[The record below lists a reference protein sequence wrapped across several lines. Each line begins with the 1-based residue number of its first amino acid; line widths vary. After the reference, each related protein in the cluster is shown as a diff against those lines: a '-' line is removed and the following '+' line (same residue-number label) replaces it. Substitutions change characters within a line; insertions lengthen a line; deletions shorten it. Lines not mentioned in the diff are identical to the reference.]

1 MKLPRLGVAAAVLS
15 YALLGAGAAS
25 ADPKGIWQAQA
36 GAHVKVGPC
45 GAALCAT
52 IATPKS
58 AYDPETGRPWTDKHN
73 PDSAQ
78 RSSFAGPV
86 FSPNALNEGRNGPM
100 VLNRMFPRIAGGY
113 MKDIV
118 VIGAGKIGAFVAG
131 LLASTGHYQVTLA
144 DRSAE
149 VLGNLDRDERIRLVA
164 ADVEDSLKLVDLLN
178 GRFAVLNAAPFR
190 LTKHIAEAARA
201 AGTHY
206 LDLTEDVV
214 STRRVKELAANADT
228 AFIPQCGLAPGF
240 VSIVA
245 SDVAKGFHVL
255 DSVRLRVGALPQYPS
270 NALNYNLT
278 WSTDGVINEY
288 CEACEAIVNGVRREA
303 PPLEER
309 EEFSLDGVTYEAF
322 NTSGG
327 VGTLCDTLEGK
338 VRTLNY
344 RTIRYPGHATIMR
357 ALLNDLR
364 LRDRRDVLKDILEH
378 AVPTTLQDVVIIF
391 VTVSGHKKGHLV
403 QETYAN
409 KIYSREVDGRTSSAI
424 QITTAAAICTVLDLL
439 ATGQLP
445 QSGFIRQED
454 IPLKV
459 FLQNRFGEVYA
470 KPEKTVP
477 HQRIGG

>member
-1 MKLPRLGVAAAVLS
+1 MPEDPEQLLAAAISIGPLS
-15 YALLGAGAAS
+15 GFSLKANFEIS
-25 ADPKGIWQAQA
+25 CK
-36 GAHVKVGPC
+36 
-45 GAALCAT
+45 LC
-52 IATPKS
+52 
-58 AYDPETGRPWTDKHN
+58 DRN
-73 PDSAQ
+73 ML
-78 RSSFAGPV
+78 RSHS
-86 FSPNALNEGRNGPM
+86 
-100 VLNRMFPRIAGGY
+100 GGH
-113 MKDIV
+113 MKEVV
-118 VIGAGKIGAFVAG
+118 VIGAGKIGFAVAG
-131 LLASTGHYQVTLA
+131 LLASAGDYQVTLA
-144 DRSAE
+144 DRSPE
-149 VLGNLDRDERIRLVA
+149 VLGSLDRDERIRIVA
-164 ADVEDSLKLVDLLN
+164 ADVEDSLKLIDLLN
-178 GRFAVLNAAPFR
+178 GQFAVLNAAPFR
-190 LTKHIAEAARA
+190 LTKQIAEA

-214 STRRVKELAANADT
+214 STRRVRELAANSNT

-245 SDVAKGFHVL
+245 FDMAKGFEVL

-288 CEACEAIVNGVRREA
+288 CEACEAIVNGVRREV

-327 VGTLCDTLEGK
+327 VGTLCDSLEGK

-344 RTIRYPGHATIMR
+344 RTIRYPGHAAIMR

-364 LRDRRDVLKDILEH
+364 LRDRRDVLKNILEH
-378 AVPTTLQDVVIIF
+378 AVPTTLQDVVIVF

-439 ATGQLP
+439 ATGRLQ

-454 IPLKV
+454 IPLRV
-459 FLQNRFGEVYA
+459 FLENRFGEVYA
-470 KPEKTVP
+470 KPDTSVP
-477 HQRIGG
+477 HQRSGGAGR